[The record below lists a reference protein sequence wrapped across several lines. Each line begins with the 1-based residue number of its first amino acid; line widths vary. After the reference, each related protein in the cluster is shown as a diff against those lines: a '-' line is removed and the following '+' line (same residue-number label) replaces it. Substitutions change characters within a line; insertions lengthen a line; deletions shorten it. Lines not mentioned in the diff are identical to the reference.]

1 MARSIAKTWYVLI
14 FQPILYLSYIISAA
28 STISYPVPSAIRL
41 FNHWSVTSGKGKQS
55 VPQSSEELEVHISP
69 MHIRLDLGIIVQDS
83 GLLSFFEDLLTLQT
97 QYSDQNLVS
106 SETTV
111 DQHLPRRGNRQQRA
125 KPTEQGIFEDPDTHP
140 TVDISPEYLVSNP
153 VSRLTTFF
161 FKYPLKQTHLLEERN
176 FNNHC

>member
-1 MARSIAKTWYVLI
+1 MARSITKAWCVSI
-14 FQPILYLSYIISAA
+14 FQRFLYLSYIISSA

-41 FNHWSVTSGKGKQS
+41 FNHWSITSGKGKQS

-69 MHIRLDLGIIVQDS
+69 MHIRLDLGLIVQDD

-111 DQHLPRRGNRQQRA
+111 DQHFPRRGRA
-125 KPTEQGIFEDPDTHP
+125 KPTEQGFFEDPDIHP
-140 TVDISPEYLVSNP
+140 TIDISPVSNP
-153 VSRLTTFF
+153 VSHLTTF
-161 FKYPLKQTHLLEERN
+161 
-176 FNNHC
+176 